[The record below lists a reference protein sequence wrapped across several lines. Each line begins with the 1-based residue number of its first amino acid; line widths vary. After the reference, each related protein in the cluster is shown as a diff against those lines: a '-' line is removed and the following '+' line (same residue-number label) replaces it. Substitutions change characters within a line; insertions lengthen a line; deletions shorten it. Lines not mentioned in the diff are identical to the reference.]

1 MSITFSAVVNKNRQ
15 KKDKTWNV
23 KIRVTSH
30 RKAGYIS
37 TDFHVM
43 KHQLSRKGMEIVDVE
58 ILTAC
63 QKIIEKYTKY
73 VMNNPVTSSMG
84 VQELIVF
91 LTKSYEL
98 DLVASKGISIAEIGK
113 SYTDNLINQSRE
125 KYARS
130 IMDTLNMLTNIYKV
144 VPMSDIT
151 VSWLNALQSTLLSRG
166 MKQSSVNVHLR
177 NIRTLFNHAITLY
190 NDDESGIIVI
200 RHYPFRKFKF
210 RQAETPAKR
219 NVSPDVIK
227 RVAELPDSGERRVD
241 MARDVFILSFCL
253 CGMNALDLYTCTEYD
268 GERITYTRQKT
279 KRKGDKARIS
289 VAVPGVCREIVDK
302 FLDKE
307 GKRVFDFSTRYS
319 SPDFFRQNVNKGLAV
334 VSERLG
340 LDVKLTTYYA
350 RHSFA
355 TIARNDCG
363 VSKDDIAVC
372 LTHSSGHDITDRYI
386 AEDWSIVDRTQAKVI
401 DYVFNVKKQ

>member
-1 MSITFSAVVNKNRQ
+1 MAITFAPVIKKTEQ
-15 KKDKTWNV
+15 KKNKTWNV
-23 KIRVTSH
+23 KIRVTTKS
-30 RKAGYIS
+30 KTAYMP
-37 TDFHVM
+37 TDFYVM
-43 KHQLSRKGMEIVDVE
+43 KHQLSRKAMEIVDVE

-63 QKIIEKYTKY
+63 QKIIEKYTRY
-73 VMNNPVTSSMG
+73 VMNSPATSSME
-84 VQELIVF
+84 VKELVNF
-91 LTKSYEL
+91 LKKSYEL
-98 DLVASKGISIAEIGK
+98 EAVAAKGISIADVGEAYIK
-113 SYTDNLINQSRE
+113 ALINQSRD
-125 KYARS
+125 KYASS
-130 IMDTLNMLTNIYKV
+130 ITDTLNLLENIYKV

-151 VSWLNALQSTLLSRG
+151 LAWLNTLQAALLSRG

-177 NIRTLFNHAITLY
+177 NIRTLFNHAITIY
-190 NDDESGIIVI
+190 NDDESGVEVI

-210 RQAETPAKR
+210 RQAETPVKR
-219 NVSPDVIK
+219 NVSADVVR
-227 RVAELPDSGERRVD
+227 RVAELPDSEEKRVN
-241 MARDVFILSFCL
+241 MARDVFVLSFCL
-253 CGMNALDLYTCTEYD
+253 CGMNTLDLYTCTAYD

-289 VAVPGVCREIVDK
+289 VAVPGVCREIVERYA
-302 FLDKE
+302 DKE
-307 GKRVFDFSTRYS
+307 GKRTFDFSKRYS

-386 AEDWSIVDRTQAKVI
+386 AEDWGVVDRTQEKVLGF
-401 DYVFNVKKQ
+401 VFGK